1 MISRREL
8 MVLGSAGL
16 LLPSRLARAADGDER
31 VFLFV
36 FVEGGWD
43 PAFVFTPMFGT
54 GAWEEE
60 GATTSVVGGHT
71 LVDHQDR
78 PLVRD
83 FFQRFGDQV
92 SLVHGLELPSVTHER
107 CRQLLWTG
115 SAATGPAD
123 WPTRLADASQDWLG
137 LPHLVVDGPSY
148 AGELAHRVVRAG
160 DSGQLAKLLSGEF
173 TGSSGRA
180 LSSTSRARV
189 HAALAERS
197 AILAAEPGV
206 RGEHARLY
214 GNTLDDLR
222 ELRAWPD
229 LELASQ
235 TPGCTRDFQADF
247 ELAFT
252 AFEEGLTRCAMLRHQ
267 GWCDQGWDTHQRLE
281 LQSANF
287 EDLFEKLGLG
297 MDLLAS
303 RPSLQERL
311 VVVVASEMGRH
322 PLLNAWEGKDHWTWT
337 SLMIWGAGVRG
348 GLSVG
353 GLDDEGRGRPVD
365 LGAGQATDS
374 GTPLGPEHLGATL
387 FALADLEPDAA
398 PIEALL
404 A

>member
-8 MVLGSAGL
+8 LVLGSAGL
-16 LLPSRLARAADGDER
+16 LLPSRLARAGGDDR

-36 FVEGGWD
+36 YVDGGWD

-54 GAWEEE
+54 GGWEED
-60 GATTSVVGGHT
+60 GATTSEVGGHT
-71 LVDHQDR
+71 LVDHEDR

-83 FFQRFGDQV
+83 FFERFGDRV

-115 SAATGPAD
+115 AAVTGPAD
-123 WPTRLADASQDWLG
+123 WPTRIADASQGWLG
-137 LPHLVVDGPSY
+137 LPHLVLDGPNY
-148 AGELAHRVVRAG
+148 AGELGHRVVRAG
-160 DSGQLAKLLSGEF
+160 DSGQLGKLLSGEF
-173 TGSSGRA
+173 TGSSGSP
-180 LSSTSRARV
+180 LSSASRTRV

-197 AILAAEPGV
+197 AILAGEPGS
-206 RGEHARLY
+206 RGEHALLY

-235 TPGCTRDFQADF
+235 TPGCTRDFGADF

-287 EDLFEKLGLG
+287 EDLFEKLAQG
-297 MDLLAS
+297 MELLAR
-303 RPSLQERL
+303 RPALQDRL

-322 PLLNAWEGKDHWTWT
+322 PLLNAWGGKDHWTWT
-337 SLMIWGAGVRG
+337 SLMMWGAGVRG
-348 GLSVG
+348 GQAVG
-353 GLDDEGRGRPVD
+353 GLDEEGRGRPVD
-365 LGAGQATDS
+365 LQSGDAADG
-374 GTPLGPEHLGATL
+374 GTPLGPEQLGATL
-387 FALADLEPDAA
+387 FALAGVEPEAE

-404 A
+404 S